1 MLDQVLS
8 DDVLIMPSK
17 GILRACFMSLP
28 VRFLFTLKC
37 RILTEVVFVIQWKFL
52 AYLFNVV
59 SRIYGAA
66 VVDWEQSKVLIIL
79 LQMTRWELVASYLKD
94 KKAHFWLSTSGN
106 VENMRL
112 TCLKHKQ

>member
-1 MLDQVLS
+1 M
-8 DDVLIMPSK
+8 
-17 GILRACFMSLP
+17 
-28 VRFLFTLKC
+28 
-37 RILTEVVFVIQWKFL
+37 ILTEVVFVIQWKFSV
-52 AYLFNVV
+52 YLFNAV

-66 VVDWEQSKVLIIL
+66 AVDWEQSKVLIIL
-79 LQMTRWELVASYLKD
+79 LQMTHWELVASHLKD